1 MAISGTVINVSCPNC
16 LKTNR
21 IPEERLQD
29 RPNCGACKQ
38 PLFSGHPFELNQDN
52 ASRILGNTALPVLVD
67 CWASWC
73 GPCRSFAPTFE
84 AAAKKFEPALL
95 FAKLD
100 TEANQQL
107 GGQWGIRSIP
117 TLILFKG
124 GREHARISGAL
135 PLPQLEQWLEREGVL

>member
-1 MAISGTVINVSCPNC
+1 MSEIKVCCPSC

-21 IPEERLQD
+21 LPEDRLQD
-29 RPNCGACKQ
+29 KPRCGSCKK
-38 PLFSGHPFELNQDN
+38 PLFSGHPFSLTEANVTTLLN
-52 ASRILGNTALPVLVD
+52 NTDLPVLVD

-73 GPCRSFAPTFE
+73 GPCRSFAPIFE
-84 AAAKKFEPALL
+84 AATKKFEPALR

-107 GGQWGIRSIP
+107 GARWGIRSIP
-117 TLILFKG
+117 TLIAFKG

-135 PLPQLEQWLEREGVL
+135 PMNQLQQWLEQEGLL